1 MKKRLFIVLVLLLSL
16 FTGGVLGQSLD
27 SLSQCKS
34 VEDSLRC
41 IQTIFLKQKDSLI
54 GKPAKNTFEVFK
66 SILPVKYAVSHET
79 SPWVDPQG
87 KDYIDG
93 ISLYYMTIG
102 ESGHL
107 RDKGAKLIYFSVYF
121 EDTHVDYQDFIRL
134 VAEDRK
140 NYNKY
145 LTYFEHFI
153 VKRIVIYRRDWSNP
167 RGDTL
172 KLTIEK

>member
-1 MKKRLFIVLVLLLSL
+1 M
-16 FTGGVLGQSLD
+16 
-27 SLSQCKS
+27 
-34 VEDSLRC
+34 
-41 IQTIFLKQKDSLI
+41 KQKDSLI

-66 SILPVKYAVSHET
+66 SILPVKYAIPIET
-79 SPWVDPQG
+79 SPWVDPKKKGNIYIQG
-87 KDYIDG
+87 M
-93 ISLYYMTIG
+93 SLYYMSIDD
-102 ESGHL
+102 SGCL

-121 EDTHVDYQDFIRL
+121 EDTNVVSYDYDQTIPPS
-134 VAEDRK
+134 DRE
-140 NYNKY
+140 NYCKL